1 MLGHHVGKNPAAHK
15 KFCRESHEA
24 RFGGF
29 HQVIENTIGHRFVKS
44 AFVAEGPDLE
54 FEAF

>member
-1 MLGHHVGKNPAAHK
+1 MLRHHVGKNPAAHIK
-15 KFCRESHEA
+15 LRREPHKA
-24 RFGGF
+24 WFGGF
-29 HQVIENTIGHRFVKS
+29 HQIIENTIGHRFVKS